1 VVGLIIKRYEN
12 NEQMSIRAAEIV
24 KEQIVEKPNAV
35 LGLPT
40 GSSPLGMYSYLIEMY
55 KRGEIDFSAV
65 KTFNL
70 DEYCG
75 LPTDHPQ
82 SYHEFMEKNFFRHVN
97 LKSENTHMPKPDK
110 GDQQTGCEEYEKK
123 IRQAGGIDLQ
133 ILGIGR
139 NGHIGF
145 NEPGTSFSSRTH
157 VIQLH
162 QDTRLANARFF
173 DSIDEVPKAAVTM
186 GIKTIMR
193 ARKIMLL
200 ISGESKREALY
211 KLVYSQVD
219 EQFPASVLQ
228 LHPEVIVL
236 AEKTACDYLEKEC
249 SFINNQLNV

>member
-1 VVGLIIKRYEN
+1 VVDLIIKRYEN
-12 NEQMSIRAAEIV
+12 NEQMSIKASEIV
-24 KEQIVEKPNAV
+24 KEQILEKPNSV

-40 GSSPLGMYSYLIEMY
+40 GSSPLGMYNHLIAMY
-55 KRGEIDFSAV
+55 KSGELDFSSV

-82 SYHEFMEKNFFRHVN
+82 SYHEFMNKNFFRHVN
-97 LKSENTHMPKPDK
+97 LKPENIHMPKPDK
-110 GDQQTGCEEYEKK
+110 GDQESGCEDYEKK

-145 NEPGTSFSSRTH
+145 NEPGTPFSSRTH
-157 VIQLH
+157 VIRLH
-162 QDTRLANARFF
+162 QDTRQANARFF
-173 DSIDEVPKAAVTM
+173 NSIDEVPKAAVTM

-193 ARKIMLL
+193 ARKILLL

-211 KLVYSQVD
+211 QLVFSSVN

-228 LHPEVIVL
+228 LHPDVIVL
-236 AEKTACDYLEKEC
+236 VEKSACTRLEKEYP
-249 SFINNQLNV
+249 FINNQLNI

>member
-1 VVGLIIKRYEN
+1 MIIKRYEN
-12 NEQMSIRAAEIV
+12 NEQMSVKAAKIV
-24 KEQIVEKPNAV
+24 KEQIVEKPNSV

-40 GSSPLGMYSYLIEMY
+40 GSSPLGMYDQLIAMY
-55 KRGEIDFSAV
+55 KRGEIDFSSV

-82 SYHEFMEKNFFRHVN
+82 SYHKFMDKNFFRHVN
-97 LKSENTHMPKPDK
+97 IKPENIHMPKPDK
-110 GDQQTGCEEYEKK
+110 DGQQSVCEEYEQL

-162 QDTRLANARFF
+162 EETRQANARFF
-173 DSIDEVPKAAVTM
+173 NTIEEVPKAAVTM

-193 ARKIMLL
+193 AQKILLL
-200 ISGESKREALY
+200 ISGEAKQEALY
-211 KLVYSQVD
+211 KLVQSSVS
-219 EQFPASVLQ
+219 EAFPASALQ
-228 LHPEVIVL
+228 LHPDVTVL
-236 AEKTACDYLEKEC
+236 TEKSSTQMINE
-249 SFINNQLNV
+249 SFEWTNNELVV

>member
-1 VVGLIIKRYEN
+1 MIIKRYEN
-12 NEQMSIRAAEIV
+12 NEQLSIKAAEIV
-24 KEQIVEKPNAV
+24 KEQILEKPNSV

-40 GSSPLGMYSYLIEMY
+40 GSSPLGMYNHLIAMY
-55 KRGEIDFSAV
+55 ERGELDFSSV

-70 DEYCG
+70 DEYCD

-82 SYHEFMEKNFFRHVN
+82 SYHEFMDKNFFRHVN
-97 LKSENTHMPKPDK
+97 LNPEHTHMPKPDN
-110 GDQQTGCEEYEKK
+110 GEQEIGCEDYEKK

-145 NEPGTSFSSRTH
+145 NEPGTPFSSRTH

-162 QDTRLANARFF
+162 QDTRQANARFF

-193 ARKIMLL
+193 SRKILLL

-211 KLVYSQVD
+211 QLVMSSIN

-228 LHPEVIVL
+228 LHPNVIVL
-236 AEKTACDYLEKEC
+236 AEKSACAHLEREY
-249 SFINNQLNV
+249 SFINHQLRV